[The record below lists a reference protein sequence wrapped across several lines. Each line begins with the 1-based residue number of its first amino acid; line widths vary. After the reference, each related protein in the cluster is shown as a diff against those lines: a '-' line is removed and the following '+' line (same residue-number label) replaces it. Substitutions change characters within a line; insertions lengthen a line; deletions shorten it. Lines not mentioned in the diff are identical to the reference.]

1 MLRLGLVIYLVHL
14 KKLIMN
20 FKILAFLLLFSFI
33 AVSHEINIED
43 KNVEEIVKQRMSNM
57 SKIKA
62 YSTKMYPLT
71 MSGEFEEIKE
81 LNDKLLHAAQEFKLL
96 FAEGTQ
102 GGKASSLI
110 WEDREKFD
118 LFNDNFISSIE
129 NIGKSI
135 NNEDSVSLVENFNI
149 MASNCGTCHK
159 KFRN

>member
-1 MLRLGLVIYLVHL
+1 
-14 KKLIMN
+14 
-20 FKILAFLLLFSFI
+20 
-33 AVSHEINIED
+33 
-43 KNVEEIVKQRMSNM
+43 M

-81 LNDKLLHAAQEFKLL
+81 LNDKLLNVAQEFKLL

-135 NNEDSVSLVENFNI
+135 NNEDSVSLVKIFNI
-149 MASNCGTCHK
+149 MASNCGTCHR

>member
-1 MLRLGLVIYLVHL
+1 
-14 KKLIMN
+14 MN
-20 FKILAFLLLFSFI
+20 FKILAILFLFSTI

-81 LNDKLLHAAQEFKLL
+81 LNDKLLHAAREFKLL

>member
-1 MLRLGLVIYLVHL
+1 MG
-14 KKLIMN
+14 
-20 FKILAFLLLFSFI
+20 FLLLFSFI

-129 NIGKSI
+129 NISKSI